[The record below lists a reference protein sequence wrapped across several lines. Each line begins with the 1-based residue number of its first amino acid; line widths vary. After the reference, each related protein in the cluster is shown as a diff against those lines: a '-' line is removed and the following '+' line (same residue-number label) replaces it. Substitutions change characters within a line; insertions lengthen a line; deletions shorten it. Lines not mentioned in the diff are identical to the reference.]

1 MHKIKIA
8 HVLHSVGGVDVSV
21 RIITE
26 NLNSD
31 LFENVIIHGID
42 DTNKPFIDNK
52 NQKIKD
58 YKLPI
63 YRNISLI
70 KDLKAL
76 MYAYQIIKNERP
88 HLIHAHSSKGGV
100 LGRLVGKWLN
110 IKVLYTPQAFSY
122 LSTENTLKKKLYLLI
137 EKTLAFK
144 NSYVLASSNSER
156 VRAIN
161 EVGYPEDKVLLFNNS
176 IKPIHEFK
184 SSSIKLP
191 EAYIC
196 TVGRP
201 SYQKNIELMIKVFKE
216 VSNEKAISLVI
227 MGVGH
232 HSDRLKTVQNLIQ
245 ELDLDDKVVL
255 VEWTSRETIFDIVK
269 QSKLYISTA
278 RYEGLPYSVIES
290 LALGVPAV
298 VSDADGNRDLIIN
311 GINGYV
317 IENENI
323 QEFKNKIIKLLNS
336 EDLHE
341 TFSKNSLKQFDEKYN
356 INKTIMNL
364 EGIYSSFK

>member
-1 MHKIKIA
+1 MSKIKIV
-8 HVLHSVGGVDVSV
+8 HILHSVGGVDVYV
-21 RIITE
+21 RIIAE
-26 NLNSD
+26 NINSD
-31 LFENVIIHGID
+31 LFENIIIHGQG
-42 DTNKPFIDNK
+42 DTQSPFLNK
-52 NQKIKD
+52 NKELIKD
-58 YKLPI
+58 FSLPI
-63 YRNISLI
+63 YREISI
-70 KDLKAL
+70 IRDLRAI
-76 MYAYQIIKNERP
+76 YQTYKIIKKEQPN
-88 HLIHAHSSKGGV
+88 LIHAHSAKGGII
-100 LGRLVGKWLN
+100 GRLIGKILN
-110 IKVLYTPQAFSY
+110 IKVLYTPHAFSY
-122 LSTENTLKKKLYLLI
+122 LSAEKSGKRKFYLLI
-137 EKTLAFK
+137 EKLFAFK
-144 NSYVLASSNSER
+144 NSYILATSNSER

-227 MGVGH
+227 MGVGY
-232 HSDRLKTVQNLIQ
+232 HSDRLKTVQNLIH

-255 VEWTSRETIFDIVK
+255 LEWTSRETIFDIVK

-323 QEFKNKIIKLLNS
+323 QEFKNKIMKLLNS
-336 EDLHE
+336 ADLHE

-356 INKTIMNL
+356 INKTIKDL
-364 EGIYSSFK
+364 EGIYSFFK